1 MKATR
6 NVKHLNGSP
15 ATIALGLPLI
25 VVAAVI
31 PLFVTDTYT
40 LHSLTMIIYFAY
52 MATAWNFVCGYVGQ
66 LSLGHAVFAGLAGYV
81 TVLLFTMFG
90 LSPWIGMLV
99 GGLFAAGLSLAIGY
113 PTFKL
118 KGPYFTLTTIAFAE
132 IARIWFENTDVFL
145 GIPLKGAQ
153 GLVVPPSPLGP
164 AVYQFAGKVPY
175 YYVALVLLVIGI
187 VATILL
193 ERSRLGYY
201 LKAIRGDQNAAE
213 ALGISPTR
221 CSLTALAIS
230 AFMTG
235 LGGAFFAQFFR
246 YINPE
251 RNMGIEFSID
261 VALMAIVG
269 GQGTVIGP
277 LLGALVLHPIAE
289 FSRAY
294 LGGTLL
300 GLHLVIYGVIL
311 IVAVLYFPKGLIA
324 PIDRWLLRRR
334 SRKVA
339 VDLPEPTAAGAF
351 K

>member
-1 MKATR
+1 MSRMNAFS
-6 NVKHLNGSP
+6 NSP
-15 ATIALGLPLI
+15 STLILGVPMIVIAALLP
-25 VVAAVI
+25 V
-31 PLFVTDTYT
+31 FVSDSYT
-40 LHSLTMIIYFAY
+40 LHSLTMILYFAY

-66 LSLGHAVFAGLAGYV
+66 LSLGHAVFAGMAGYV

-90 LSPWIGMLV
+90 ISPWLGMLA
-99 GGLFAAGLSLAIGY
+99 GGGFAALLSLAIGY

-132 IARIWFENTDVFL
+132 IVRIWFENTDDFL

-153 GLVVPPSPLGP
+153 GLVVPPSELGGL
-164 AVYQFAGKVPY
+164 AYQFEGKVPY
-175 YYVALVLLVIGI
+175 YYIALVMLVLVLL
-187 VATILL
+187 ATIVL

-201 LKAIRGDQNAAE
+201 LKAIRGDHNGAE
-213 ALGISPTR
+213 ALGVNPTR
-221 CSLTALAIS
+221 CSLIALAAS

-235 LGGAFFAQFFR
+235 LGGAFYAQFFR

-269 GQGTVIGP
+269 GQGTVLGP
-277 LLGALVLHPIAE
+277 MLGALVLHPIAE

-294 LGGTLL
+294 LGGTFL

-311 IVAVLYFPKGLIA
+311 IVAVLYFPKGIIA
-324 PIDRWLLRRR
+324 PIDRWLKQRLQQG
-334 SRKVA
+334 
-339 VDLPEPTAAGAF
+339 GA
-351 K
+351 KK